1 VGHKGNKKWIWLALD
16 VETCEIIGVHLGD
29 RSEQGARELWA
40 ALPSVYR
47 QCAVAYTDFWSAY
60 GLVFLDR
67 VIRQLAKKQAKPV
80 ISSALTVRCANASH
94 D

>member
-1 VGHKGNKKWIWLALD
+1 MLIPV
-16 VETCEIIGVHLGD
+16 IIVGVHVGD

-40 ALPSVYR
+40 SLPGVYR

-60 GLVFLDR
+60 ALVFPNKR
-67 VIRQLAKKQAKPV
+67 HKAVGKRRAKP
-80 ISSALTVRCANASH
+80 IILSALTVRCANESH